1 MSLRA
6 GTKEWEVKV
15 QWRYLMAVVGRKVK
29 MVMFVSPK
37 LGLVNKLIWGSLRS
51 HLKKGI
57 IWLEKVETHYSS
69 LTPSI
74 HETI

>member
-1 MSLRA
+1 
-6 GTKEWEVKV
+6 
-15 QWRYLMAVVGRKVK
+15 MAVVGRKVK
-29 MVMFVSPK
+29 LVMFVYPK

-51 HLKKGI
+51 YLKKGI
-57 IWLEKVETHYSS
+57 IWLEKVENHYSS